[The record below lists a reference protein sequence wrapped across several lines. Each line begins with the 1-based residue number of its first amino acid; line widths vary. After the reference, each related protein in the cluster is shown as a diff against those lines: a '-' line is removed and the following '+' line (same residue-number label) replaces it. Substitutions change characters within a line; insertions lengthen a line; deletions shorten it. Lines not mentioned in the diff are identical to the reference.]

1 MSCDYYTESSIV
13 IDYISFESK
22 ICKIVK
28 TTKIERNFLQDKYKF
43 NNEKYDKQ
51 IEEIEKKIFTKIIYE
66 NGNWKKDTYQ
76 QKYEIWLKKKFPE
89 IKSFIKIYKKTSSKR
104 I

>member
-28 TTKIERNFLQDKYKF
+28 TTKIERNFLHANYKSD
-43 NNEKYDKQ
+43 NEKYDKK
-51 IEEIEKKIFTKIIYE
+51 IEEIENYSTIKIIYSE
-66 NGNWKKDTYQ
+66 RTWKKDTYQ
-76 QKYEIWLKKKFPE
+76 EKYESWLKKKFPE
-89 IKSFIKIYKKTSSKR
+89 IKSFIKIYKKRSSKR
-104 I
+104 V

>member
-1 MSCDYYTESSIV
+1 MSCDYYTESAIV

-28 TTKIERNFLQDKYKF
+28 TTKIERHFLDKNYKL
-43 NNEKYDKQ
+43 NNENYDKD
-51 IEEIEKKIFTKIIYE
+51 IEEIEKISSIKIIYSE
-66 NGNWKKDTYQ
+66 GTWKKETYQ
-76 QKYEIWLKKKFPE
+76 QKYESWLRKKFPE
-89 IKSFIKIYKKTSSKR
+89 IKSFIKIYKRKSSKK